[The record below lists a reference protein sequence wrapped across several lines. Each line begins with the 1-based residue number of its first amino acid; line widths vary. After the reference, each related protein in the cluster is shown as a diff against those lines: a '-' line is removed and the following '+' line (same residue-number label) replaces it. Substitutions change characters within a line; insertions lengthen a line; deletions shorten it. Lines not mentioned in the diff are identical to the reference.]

1 LRRPARGPQVRYSRF
16 HTIRL
21 ESNGTVPVQ
30 VDGEVIGT
38 LPMTFSIAP
47 HALTVIVPEQAPA
60 ALFQRMPLLTAS
72 LEAAAGA
79 E

>member
-1 LRRPARGPQVRYSRF
+1 VLRRPARGPHVRYARF
-16 HTIRL
+16 HTLRL
-21 ESNGTVPVQ
+21 ESNGEVPVQ

-60 ALFQRMPLLTAS
+60 ALFQRTPLFTTS
-72 LEAAAGA
+72 LEATPR
-79 E
+79 